1 MAQIDINKLTSLSTM
16 DKIKSGLLMTG
27 GALVL
32 FLIARKIYKNWKGNA
47 NARAD
52 ENAITSVAQSVAKSK
67 LTITEAEAQ
76 VIANN
81 LFNAMKDIGTNED
94 TIITI
99 LSKINGDDFK
109 LIYAK
114 FGTRWYDSFT
124 GQAMSTEPSWY
135 NVGYKTCDLVTMLRE
150 ELSGDELA
158 YFENKLVEWGLQY

>member
-16 DKIKSGLLMTG
+16 DKIKSGLLITS

-32 FLIARKIYKNWKGNA
+32 FLIARKIYKDWKGRA

-52 ENAITSVAQSVAKSK
+52 ENAITNVAQSVVKSK

-81 LFNAMKDIGTNED
+81 LFNAMKDMGTNED

-114 FGTRWYDSFT
+114 FGTRWYDSIT
-124 GQAMSTEPSWY
+124 GQGMSIEPSWY
-135 NVGYKTCDLVTMLRE
+135 NFGYKTCDLVTMLRE
-150 ELSGDELA
+150 ELSGDYLE
-158 YFENKLVEWGLQY
+158 YFENKLVEWGLYY